1 MAARFS
7 FVCVAILGMLVMEA
21 MAAGSAD
28 SETYPR
34 RLLLRGTIAAPP
46 VPGGPVSG
54 SGERRVSGEEAEAP
68 ESLAAHHHYSKSVA
82 GGEVIIGGL
91 VTALFAAVYCYI
103 RVTRRRVDGD
113 QRSVY

>member
-1 MAARFS
+1 MAARIS
-7 FVCVAILGMLVMEA
+7 FVCLAILGMLVMEA
-21 MAAGSAD
+21 MAAGSTD

-34 RLLLRGTIAAPP
+34 RLLLRGTIAVPP
-46 VPGGPVSG
+46 VPGSE
-54 SGERRVSGEEAEAP
+54 ERRDSGEEAEAP
-68 ESLAAHHHYSKSVA
+68 ESLTAHHHYSKSVA

-103 RVTRRRVDGD
+103 RVTRRRVEGD